1 MSEYTDY
8 QSAKDTN
15 RKGFERNY
23 SADVQFFEAANAK
36 LSSIWE
42 RLGTTRDKTGH
53 SHAGLLHFANILR
66 GHCILGLENIAT
78 YLSYLMWSNF
88 RAGLEALLIVGKF
101 VDDPV
106 NAKVWLNRSPTRQP
120 TRKYIPR
127 HSAVK
132 V

>member
-8 QSAKDTN
+8 QSAKDSN
-15 RKGFERNY
+15 RKGFEQNY

-42 RLGTTRDKTGH
+42 RLGRTRDKAGH

-66 GHCILGLENIAT
+66 RHSLLGFENIAT
-78 YLSYLMWSNF
+78 YQSYLMWSNF

-101 VDDPV
+101 VDDPA
-106 NAKVWLNRSPTRQP
+106 NSTIWLNRSSSRTADKNAYSR
-120 TRKYIPR
+120 
-127 HSAVK
+127 
-132 V
+132 